1 MWRAAWHKRRDR
13 DHKEQP
19 LEALQLQDEPGNR
32 LAACQGLGY
41 YAAGFTMATNMAIML
56 SLVPL
61 ILSAVFLGERPSSLA
76 VIGGVVSLSGI
87 FVVLG
92 QGDPS
97 RLLSQGMGRGERS
110 LSIDLSRA
118 HL

>member
-1 MWRAAWHKRRDR
+1 
-13 DHKEQP
+13 
-19 LEALQLQDEPGNR
+19 
-32 LAACQGLGY
+32 
-41 YAAGFTMATNMAIML
+41 ML
-56 SLVPL
+56 SLVPLLTL